1 LPAGTAAAEVRAGQA
16 PAWLT
21 CAVLQIP
28 LLAGS
33 RPLLTTVTQRGV
45 VLPPPRPPAE
55 VIVDVAAAV
64 RDALRFPLEGPSL
77 QALVTGSVRRA
88 TIVVEPPALPV
99 PGSPHD
105 PRQAALVAASDELE
119 RIGIP
124 TGYQTILVAT
134 GLAPRADRRVSNLLV
149 RPDFAL
155 HFHGLV
161 VPHDVAD
168 PDLVTLGDFD
178 GIPFRV
184 QRALVETDL
193 VVCVSAAESILHG
206 GPALLLAAGGHEA
219 LRATSASRSLL
230 EAAGSRGWRIAAAL
244 EQLLAKHVPLV
255 GVSLALTS
263 PRLGGVASGWPQDAR
278 VVGRIAR
285 SPARR
290 LLAAL
295 PRALRWRLLSSVPVE
310 IAASA
315 VFAGPPSV
323 AHAEALLAAIET
335 RALTIDEPL
344 DALVVPI
351 PDTTLW
357 LPRQRPNPLAAS
369 ALGLGYALR
378 HWRDAF
384 PLADDGTVV
393 LLHGFE
399 RRFAHP
405 AQLPYRSFFAATR
418 LRSDE
423 EAVAEAERAAE
434 SDQRAISLYREGG
447 ACHPLLPFADW
458 AACQPAIQRTGAV
471 VVAACRDAAAARQ
484 LGFIPSHGIGSALE
498 LAAGRAGH
506 EPTVGFVLGPPY
518 PWLRGP
524 GAGASP
530 S

>member
-1 LPAGTAAAEVRAGQA
+1 
-16 PAWLT
+16 
-21 CAVLQIP
+21 
-28 LLAGS
+28 
-33 RPLLTTVTQRGV
+33 
-45 VLPPPRPPAE
+45 
-55 VIVDVAAAV
+55 VIADVPAAV
-64 RDALRFPLEGPSL
+64 RDALRVPLEGPSL
-77 QALVTGSVRRA
+77 QALVTPGMRRA

-99 PGSPHD
+99 PASLHD
-105 PRQAALVAASDELE
+105 PRQDALVAASDELE

-124 TGYQTILVAT
+124 TGNQTILVAT
-134 GLAPRADRRVSNLLV
+134 GLAPRAQRRELSLLV

-155 HFHGLV
+155 RFHGLV
-161 VPHDVAD
+161 TSHDAAD
-168 PDLVTLGDFD
+168 PNLVDLGELE

-184 QRALVETDL
+184 HRALVETDI

-206 GPALLLAAGGHEA
+206 GPALLLAAGAPEA

-230 EAAGSRGWRIAAAL
+230 EAAGARGWRIAAAL
-244 EQLLAKHVPLV
+244 EQRLAQRVPVV

-263 PRLGGVASGWPQDAR
+263 PRLGGVAAGWPQDAR

-285 SPARR
+285 SPLRR

-295 PRALRWRLLSSVPVE
+295 PRALRWRLLSAVPVE

-335 RALTIDEPL
+335 RAMAVEEPL
-344 DALVVPI
+344 DALVVPV

-357 LPRQRPNPLAAS
+357 LPRQRPNPLAVS

-384 PLADDGTVV
+384 PLVEDGTVI

-405 AQLPYRSFFAATR
+405 TQLPYRSFFAAIR
-418 LRSDE
+418 FRRDR
-423 EAVAEAERAAE
+423 EAVAEAEQAAAV
-434 SDQRAISLYREGG
+434 DQRAIALYREGG
-447 ACHPLLPFADW
+447 TCHPLLPFADW
-458 AACQPAIQRTGAV
+458 AACQPAIERSGAV
-471 VVAACRDAAAARQ
+471 VVAACRDATAARQ

-498 LAAGRAGH
+498 LAAGRAGR
-506 EPTVGFVLGPPY
+506 EPRVGFVLGPPY

-524 GAGASP
+524 VSVKAPTG
-530 S
+530 